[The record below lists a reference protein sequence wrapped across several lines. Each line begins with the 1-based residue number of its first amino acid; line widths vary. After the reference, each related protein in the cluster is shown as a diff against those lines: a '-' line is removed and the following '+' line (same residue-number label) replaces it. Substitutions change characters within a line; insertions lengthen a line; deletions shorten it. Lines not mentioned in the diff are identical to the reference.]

1 MIFFVQRYSIP
12 TNIIFIF
19 FLTINQINTNN
30 TNNKKLPPY
39 WTLCTK
45 WLFHDSL
52 HRAHIIYSFHFKC
65 GCCFHWADIFAFY
78 NCILGALLIYSWKNH
93 INTPAN
99 IAQMIATNA
108 KIAVCGLFVRKN
120 QMQNSQLSICWK
132 WIELNKKK
140 PVAIKLFCVN
150 GFPVHTDI
158 ETLHQY

>member
-1 MIFFVQRYSIP
+1 MAFVFPIIIRNCAHCCYDLFCATIFYS
-12 TNIIFIF
+12 NKYYYF
-19 FLTINQINTNN
+19 FFSNINQINTNN
-30 TNNKKLPPY
+30 NNNKKLPPY

-52 HRAHIIYSFHFKC
+52 HRAHILYSFHYKC

-108 KIAVCGLFVRKN
+108 KIAVCGLFMRKN
-120 QMQNSQLSICWK
+120 QMQNS
-132 WIELNKKK
+132 
-140 PVAIKLFCVN
+140 
-150 GFPVHTDI
+150 
-158 ETLHQY
+158 